1 MRWSCGARGRV
12 PRRAHR
18 RVSLFCACRDGRPG
32 SPPGAPGGF
41 FENLRGLRVLRI
53 VPRTRRELAE
63 PERPQLPTDRRH
75 AHRDPERFP
84 EPLREVDQP
93 PAHHPVAPGL
103 GSGLHDLRQ
112 RRALVRF
119 QRRSLAG
126 RLAVDQ
132 TGRPLGVEAHNP
144 VPDDL
149 QPDATDPRRL
159 RPGAAVPDRRKR
171 QQPPNLL
178 RVPTG
183 AGQPTQVIA
192 SEVVSKLECSRHG
205 KPRLFSTM
213 NHAATALGIPFV
225 SRAQRELV

>member
-1 MRWSCGARGRV
+1 MRASNQRSWRCPIGSVG
-12 PRRAHR
+12 PRRR
-18 RVSLFCACRDGRPG
+18 R
-32 SPPGAPGGF
+32 
-41 FENLRGLRVLRI
+41 
-53 VPRTRRELAE
+53 RTVDRYIFRELPTSLDWFGCRFAFN
-63 PERPQLPTDRRH
+63 RPYH
-75 AHRDPERFP
+75 AVTGIRGDLLCAPRSWE
-84 EPLREVDQP
+84 
-93 PAHHPVAPGL
+93 AAGSGWHPVAPGL

-112 RRALVRF
+112 RRALVRC
-119 QRRSLAG
+119 QRRSLAR

-192 SEVVSKLECSRHG
+192 SEVVSKLADR
-205 KPRLFSTM
+205 R
-213 NHAATALGIPFV
+213 ALREL
-225 SRAQRELV
+225 RAQHDP